1 MRKVSYPYLG
11 NATVTFKKLMNALG
25 NEVVLPR
32 RPTEETLSLGTKYA
46 PEFACLPFK
55 IVLGTYIEALEAG
68 ADTLV
73 STGGVGPCRAG
84 LYTTLHE
91 KILKSLGYEFEMIT
105 LEPPGRHLKELIAS
119 IKKLVNRKLSFSD
132 YCRIGRFVWK
142 EIQLLDK
149 VEKLSHK
156 IRPLEVK
163 KGETTKTFRK
173 CAELIA
179 QAQTYEDLLEIE
191 REAELLYDKIDK
203 KDFDPLKIGIVGEI
217 YVVIEP
223 AANLEIEEML
233 GDLGVYVERS
243 MFLASYTFYNAIMDL
258 FRMPGERD
266 VKKIASPYFKEM
278 CGGHGRES
286 VGNAILYAKRGFD
299 GVIQLSPFT
308 CIPEI
313 VAKSILPKVCAEHD
327 IGFLSITLD
336 EQTGKEGL
344 RTRIEAFVDL
354 LAAKKKYK
362 AMHKKGDVTYGTLL
376 GH

>member
-1 MRKVSYPYLG
+1 MRKVSFPYVG
-11 NATVTFKKLMNALG
+11 NATITFKKLMNAFG

-119 IKKLVNRKLSFSD
+119 IKKLVNRRLTFAD
-132 YCRIGRFVWK
+132 YYRIIRFVWK
-142 EIQLLDK
+142 ELQLLDK
-149 VEKLSHK
+149 AEKLSHK

-163 KGETTKTFRK
+163 KGETTKTYRK

-179 QAQTYEDLLEIE
+179 QAKDYKDLLEIE
-191 REAELLYDKIDK
+191 REIELLYEKIEK
-203 KDFDPLKIGIVGEI
+203 KDYDPLKIGIVGEV

-233 GDLGVYVERS
+233 GDLGVYAERS
-243 MFLASYTFYNAIMDL
+243 MFLASYTFYNAVMDL

-266 VKKIASPYFKEM
+266 VKKLASPYFKEM

-286 VGNAILYAKRGFD
+286 VGNAILFAKRGFD

-313 VAKSILPKVCAEHD
+313 VAKSILPKVCAEYD
-327 IGFLSITLD
+327 IGFLPVTLD

-354 LAAKKKYK
+354 LAAKRKHK
-362 AMHKKGDVTYGTLL
+362 AMNKKGDVVYGTLL